1 MVNIASKISLLP
13 HQNSRQSLNLYAYL
27 FAGFEQPIMACC
39 GYGGPPLNYDSRVS
53 CGETRVLNGTIVT
66 AKGCNDSSVYVS
78 WDGAHFTEAT
88 NQYVA
93 SQILTGNYINT
104 HLSEKMSF

>member
-1 MVNIASKISLLP
+1 MVCITSKSLSLP
-13 HQNSRQSLNLYAYL
+13 HQNSRQSLNLYGDL
-27 FAGFEQPIMACC
+27 LAGFEQLIMSCC

-88 NQYVA
+88 NRHVA